1 MKSQIVAVLFSAAM
15 VVSPIAVALAQ
26 GGGGSGGGS
35 GGANGSASGGA
46 TSGTTTATGGGMQQ
60 ATPQSSKAQAI
71 QRQKDAATTGS
82 ETAPSQPGEGAV
94 GGPGVGVGHSANGK
108 PIGAPGS
115 GLGSQKIRLMSGN
128 SLQAAGC
135 TPCSPLVQAISLP
148 QSQ

>member
-1 MKSQIVAVLFSAAM
+1 MKSQIVAVLFTAAL

-35 GGANGSASGGA
+35 GGASGSASGAA
-46 TSGTTTATGGGMQQ
+46 TSGETTTATGGGMQQ
-60 ATPQSSKAQAI
+60 VTPQSSKAQAI

-82 ETAPSQPGEGAV
+82 ETAPLQPGDGAV

-115 GLGSQKIRLMSGN
+115 GLGSPENPIDGRK
-128 SLQAAGC
+128 
-135 TPCSPLVQAISLP
+135 
-148 QSQ
+148 

>member
-115 GLGSQKIRLMSGN
+115 GLGSPENPVDVRK
-128 SLQAAGC
+128 
-135 TPCSPLVQAISLP
+135 
-148 QSQ
+148 